1 MSIDYTPKR
10 KKPNIDDS
18 TYRKPKS
25 LTRRPKQPV
34 IKTHAFMGG
43 THKAAATP
51 PNLIHRVLSKMAYG
65 PNSDDV
71 AHINQLPG
79 ATEHA
84 KVMAYIDEQ
93 LNPDTVNDAAC
104 EQRLTATNGFTTLN
118 KTRQQLYQ
126 QHFRKA
132 DGDTYEWSHFVRPSR
147 EVSLATIIRGIH
159 SKRQLKEMM
168 ADFWH
173 NHFNISNDSYGVQP
187 MFVHYDR
194 DVIRPNVLGNFRHM
208 LYQVTRSTCMLIY
221 LNNGSNRASAPNEN
235 FAREVMELHTLGASN
250 YYGHMD
256 WQDVPID
263 GQGYRSG
270 YVEAD
275 VMEMARALTGW
286 SFSGGSWW
294 DYQDGNIA
302 TGLFLYRDDWH
313 DTGTKRVLGED
324 FYYTSASP
332 QQDLNQILDLLA
344 QHPGTN
350 RFLAE
355 KLCRRFI
362 SDEPNATIIDA
373 VANTLRQNWQAPD
386 QIKLAME
393 TLLKSNEFLNTW
405 AEKIK
410 RPFER
415 TIGAMRQLQYQF
427 RFNPE
432 VEHTGWHYWTFFDT
446 GQQPFFWPSPNGYPD
461 IKSHWLGTSSL
472 VATWKFIQW
481 VTHFDRDG
489 GEDGDR
495 FLLNKILEDTFIGLP
510 NVNDHTATKLVNFWY
525 EKIIGHLPDTTTH
538 NHLADLMASDDYRNP
553 IGGNHNLAMDLNV
566 NDWPAYNQ
574 DKLYAMVATI
584 FFTPEFIYR

>member
-1 MSIDYTPKR
+1 MPIDYTPKR
-10 KKPNIDDS
+10 KKPNKDIAG
-18 TYRKPKS
+18 YRQQKKLS
-25 LTRRPKQPV
+25 RRPKQPV
-34 IKTHAFMGG
+34 IKIHAFMVGSN
-43 THKAAATP
+43 KAAANP

-65 PNSDDV
+65 PNSRDV

-79 ATEHA
+79 TTDQA

-93 LNPDTVNDAAC
+93 LNPHTINDTAC
-104 EQRLTATNGFTTLN
+104 EQRLTGANGFTTLN

-132 DGDTYEWSHFVRPSR
+132 DGDAYEWSIFTRPSR
-147 EVSLATIIRGIH
+147 EVSLATILRGIH

-173 NHFNISNDSYGVQP
+173 NHFNISNDAYGVQP

-194 DVIRPNVLGNFRHM
+194 DVIRPNVLGNFREM

-221 LNNGSNRASAPNEN
+221 LNNGSNRKTAPNEN
-235 FAREVMELHTLGASN
+235 FAREVMELHTLGADN
-250 YYGHMD
+250 YFGHMD

-263 GQGYRSG
+263 NNGYRSG

-275 VMEMARALTGW
+275 VLEMARALTGW
-286 SFSGGSWW
+286 SFSGASWW
-294 DYQDGNIA
+294 DYQNGNIA

-313 DTGTKRVLGED
+313 DTGTKRVLGEN
-324 FYYTSASP
+324 FHYTSANP

-362 SDEPNATIIDA
+362 ADEPPATIVND
-373 VANTLRQNWQAPD
+373 VADTLQQNWQAPD

-393 TLLKSNEFLNTW
+393 TLLKSSEFLNTW
-405 AEKIK
+405 GEKIK

-415 TIGAMRQLQYQF
+415 TIGALRQMQYTF
-427 RFNPE
+427 EFNPNN
-432 VEHTGWHYWTFFDT
+432 EHTSWHFWDIFDT
-446 GQQPFFWPSPNGYPD
+446 GHQPFYWASPNGYPD
-461 IKSHWLGTSSL
+461 VKSHWLGTSSL
-472 VATWKFIQW
+472 VGTWKMIQRMA
-481 VTHFDRDG
+481 HRHEDYDG
-489 GEDGDR
+489 NKPI
-495 FLLNKILEDTFIGLP
+495 LNKIVDDTFIGLP
-510 NVNDHTATKLVNFWY
+510 NANDHTAAKLVDFWY
-525 EKIIGHLPDTTTH
+525 EKIMGALPDSTTH
-538 NHLADLMASDDYRNP
+538 NHLADLMASDDHRNP
-553 IGGNHNLAMDLNV
+553 IGGDHNSAMDLTV

-584 FFTPEFIYR
+584 FFTPEFLYR

>member
-1 MSIDYTPKR
+1 MPIDYTPKR
-10 KKPNIDDS
+10 KKPNKDIAG
-18 TYRKPKS
+18 YRQQKKLS
-25 LTRRPKQPV
+25 RRPKQPV
-34 IKTHAFMGG
+34 IKTHAFMVGSN
-43 THKAAATP
+43 KAAANP

-65 PNSDDV
+65 PNSRDV

-79 ATEHA
+79 TTDEA

-93 LNPDTVNDAAC
+93 LNPHTINDTAC
-104 EQRLTATNGFTTLN
+104 EQRLTGANGFTTLN

-132 DGDTYEWSHFVRPSR
+132 DGDAYEWSIFTRPSR
-147 EVSLATIIRGIH
+147 EVSLATILRGIH

-173 NHFNISNDSYGVQP
+173 NHFNISNDAYGVQP

-194 DVIRPNVLGNFRHM
+194 DVIRPNVLGNFREM

-221 LNNGSNRASAPNEN
+221 LNNGSNRKTAPNEN
-235 FAREVMELHTLGASN
+235 FAREVMELHTLGADN
-250 YYGHMD
+250 YFGHMD

-263 GQGYRSG
+263 NNGYRSG

-275 VMEMARALTGW
+275 VLEMARALTGW
-286 SFSGGSWW
+286 SFSGASWW
-294 DYQDGNIA
+294 DYQNGNIA

-313 DTGTKRVLGED
+313 DTGTKRVLGEN
-324 FYYTSASP
+324 FHYTSANP

-362 SDEPNATIIDA
+362 ADEPPATIVND
-373 VANTLRQNWQAPD
+373 VADTLQQNWQAPD

-393 TLLKSNEFLNTW
+393 TLLKSSEFLNTW

-415 TIGAMRQLQYQF
+415 TIGALRQMQYTF
-427 RFNPE
+427 EFNPNN
-432 VEHTGWHYWTFFDT
+432 EHTSWHFWDIFDT
-446 GQQPFFWPSPNGYPD
+446 GHQPFYWASPNGYPD
-461 IKSHWLGTSSL
+461 VKSHWLGTSSL
-472 VATWKFIQW
+472 VGTWKMIQRMA
-481 VTHFDRDG
+481 HRHEDYDG
-489 GEDGDR
+489 NKPI
-495 FLLNKILEDTFIGLP
+495 LNKIVDDTLIGLP
-510 NVNDHTATKLVNFWY
+510 NANDHTAAKLVDFWY
-525 EKIIGHLPDTTTH
+525 EKIIGALPDSTTH
-538 NHLADLMASDDYRNP
+538 IHLADLMASDDHRNA
-553 IGGNHNLAMDLNV
+553 IGGDHNSAMDLTV

-584 FFTPEFIYR
+584 FFTPEFLYR

>member
-1 MSIDYTPKR
+1 MPIDYTPKR
-10 KKPNIDDS
+10 KKPNKDIAG
-18 TYRKPKS
+18 YRQQKKLS
-25 LTRRPKQPV
+25 LRPKQPV
-34 IKTHAFMGG
+34 IKTHAFMVGSN
-43 THKAAATP
+43 KAAANP

-65 PNSDDV
+65 PNSRDV

-79 ATEHA
+79 TTDEA

-93 LNPDTVNDAAC
+93 LNPHTINDTAC
-104 EQRLTATNGFTTLN
+104 EQRLTGANGFTTLN

-132 DGDTYEWSHFVRPSR
+132 DGDAYEWSIFTRPSR
-147 EVSLATIIRGIH
+147 EVSLATILRGIH

-173 NHFNISNDSYGVQP
+173 NHFNISNDAYGVQP

-194 DVIRPNVLGNFRHM
+194 DVIRPNVLGNFREM

-221 LNNGSNRASAPNEN
+221 LNNGSNRKTAPNEN
-235 FAREVMELHTLGASN
+235 FAREVMELHTLGADN
-250 YYGHMD
+250 YFGHMD

-263 GQGYRSG
+263 NNGYRSG

-275 VMEMARALTGW
+275 VLEMARALTGW
-286 SFSGGSWW
+286 SFSGASWW
-294 DYQDGNIA
+294 DYQNGNIA

-313 DTGTKRVLGED
+313 DTGTKRVLGEN
-324 FYYTSASP
+324 FHYTSANP

-362 SDEPNATIIDA
+362 ADEPPAAIVND
-373 VANTLRQNWQAPD
+373 VADTLQQNWQAPD

-393 TLLKSNEFLNTW
+393 TLLKSSEFLNTW

-415 TIGAMRQLQYQF
+415 TIGALRQMQYTF
-427 RFNPE
+427 EFNPNN
-432 VEHTGWHYWTFFDT
+432 EHTSWHFWDIFDT
-446 GQQPFFWPSPNGYPD
+446 GHQPFYWASPNGYPD
-461 IKSHWLGTSSL
+461 VKSHWLGTSSL
-472 VATWKFIQW
+472 VGTWKMIQRMA
-481 VTHFDRDG
+481 HRHEDYDG
-489 GEDGDR
+489 NKPI
-495 FLLNKILEDTFIGLP
+495 LNKIVDDTFIGLP
-510 NVNDHTATKLVNFWY
+510 NANDHTAAKLVDFWY
-525 EKIIGHLPDTTTH
+525 EKIMGALPDSTTH
-538 NHLADLMASDDYRNP
+538 NHLADLMASDDHRNP
-553 IGGNHNLAMDLNV
+553 IGGDHNSAMDLTV

-584 FFTPEFIYR
+584 FFTPEFLYR

>member
-1 MSIDYTPKR
+1 MPIDYTPKR
-10 KKPNIDDS
+10 THPKKQLPDFQQPH
-18 TYRKPKS
+18 K
-25 LTRRPKQPV
+25 LTRRPKQPA
-34 IKTHAFMGG
+34 INTHAFM
-43 THKAAATP
+43 HNANKAAASP
-51 PNLIHRVLSKMAYG
+51 PHLIHRVISKMAYG
-65 PNSDDV
+65 PNSRDV
-71 AHINQLPG
+71 AHIEQLPG
-79 ATEHA
+79 ATDQA

-93 LNPDTVNDAAC
+93 LNPQNINDAAC
-104 EQRLTATNGFTTLN
+104 EQRLSPANGFITLN

-132 DGDTYEWSHFVRPSR
+132 DGDTHEWSVFTRPTR

-173 NHFNISNDSYGVQP
+173 NHFNIYNGAYGVQP

-194 DVIRPNVLGNFRHM
+194 DVIRPNVLGNFREM

-250 YYGHMD
+250 YLGHMD
-256 WQDVPID
+256 WQDVPVD
-263 GQGYRSG
+263 NQGYRSG

-275 VMEMARALTGW
+275 VLEMAKALTGW

-313 DTGTKRVLGED
+313 DKDTKRVLGEFFD
-324 FYYTSASP
+324 YSAAHP
-332 QQDLNQILDLLA
+332 QRDLNQILDLLA

-362 SDEPNATIIDA
+362 ADEPNSTIIDA
-373 VANTLRQNWQAPD
+373 VASTLQQNWQSPD

-393 TLLKSNEFLNTW
+393 TLLKSNDFLTTW
-405 AEKIK
+405 GEKIK

-415 TIGAMRQLQYQF
+415 TVGAMRQIQYDF
-427 RFNPE
+427 KFNPNN
-432 VEHTGWHYWTFFDT
+432 EHSGWHFWDLFDT
-446 GQQPFFWPSPNGYPD
+446 GHQPFYWASPNGYPD
-461 IKSHWLGTSSL
+461 VKTHWLGTSSL
-472 VATWKFIQW
+472 MGTWKFIQSMA
-481 VTHFDRDG
+481 HRHEDY
-489 GEDGDR
+489 DGDKPI
-495 FLLNKILEDTFIGLP
+495 LNKMVEDTFIGLP
-510 NVNDHTATKLVNFWY
+510 NVNDHTASQIVDFWY
-525 EKIIGHLPDTTTH
+525 EKIIGTLPDSTTH
-538 NHLADLMASDDYRNP
+538 NHLADLMASEDHRNP
-553 IGGNHNLAMDLNV
+553 IGGNHQLYIDLTV

-574 DKLYAMVATI
+574 DRLYAMVATI
-584 FFTPEFIYR
+584 FFTPEFIDR